1 MIWYVNTHLFK
12 TNFTSILRLHREIR
26 MYVITVQQSLF
37 NVLYAGLRIRIRW
50 HQAIFSR
57 VGSGLASTPPRSAI
71 LHWSI
76 PIIYLLYWL
85 LYWTKNFKGESILG
99 RIRVFFLWLDS
110 EPVFLEG
117 RIRLRF
123 NSTRIHNPCFQ

>member
-76 PIIYLLYWL
+76 PLIYLLYKR
-85 LYWTKNFKGESILG
+85 KNVKGESNLG
-99 RIRVFFLWLDS
+99 RIRVFFSRVGFGASFSWRPAPVQLHPDPQ
-110 EPVFLEG
+110 PVFS
-117 RIRLRF
+117 IKK
-123 NSTRIHNPCFQ
+123 